1 MDRPKNMSRQAFS
14 KATKA
19 KQRRKKLQKHNEKI
33 QEHNN
38 YHNNEPLQE
47 QLHEQFQEPLHEQF
61 QENHNIILEQ
71 FQDHNNESIQN
82 PNDLQIY
89 AVSHNILRIP
99 QGMSLPPSIYPY

>member
-38 YHNNEPLQE
+38 YHNNEPL
-47 QLHEQFQEPLHEQF
+47 HEQFQEPSQEPLH
-61 QENHNIILEQ
+61 ENHNIILEQ

-89 AVSHNILRIP
+89 ALSHNILRIP
-99 QGMSLPPSIYPY
+99 QGMSLPPEIHPY